1 MNEYETTKRTN
12 LTKLMLISVFVVVMF
27 IVGFL
32 FGGSLIYGL
41 NSSKIDGLQN
51 QIDSLKNADPNTNS
65 NNIELQNIT
74 YFYNETSLSTL
85 YNEIKDS
92 IVVITGEVAYQSFFG
107 TQYSAV
113 QGSGFVYEYDNKMVV
128 ITNNHVV
135 SDASDIVVTFS
146 NGDSYTGE
154 TIGSDSYSD
163 LAVLSVQAPSDE
175 FVPIKIVS
183 SSSLKV
189 GDPVIAI
196 GSPFGLSGTMTTGI
210 ISQLGRTIQ
219 ESLAGNFPIA
229 DIVQTSVAINPGNS
243 GGPLLNYEG
252 GVVGITAAIVSNSNG
267 LGFAVPSNTILR
279 EIGSLVKTGSYNQH
293 SWLGIAGADMSY
305 SIAQTMGVNVTY
317 GWLIT
322 QVTNGGAA
330 DKAGLKSG
338 TRQVLINDGWVVV
351 GGDIIIAIDGTRIIN
366 GDSLMSY
373 LEEYTMPNQ
382 IVTFTILRGNQI
394 LDIPVK
400 LGARSVS
407 S

>member
-1 MNEYETTKRTN
+1 MSEYETTKRSN
-12 LTKLMLISVFVVVMF
+12 IGKLMIISVFIVVMF

-41 NSSKIDGLQN
+41 NSSKIDSLQS
-51 QIDSLKNADPNTNS
+51 QIDTLQNADPGTN
-65 NNIELQNIT
+65 NVEYQNIT
-74 YFYNETSLSTL
+74 YFYNETSLSNL
-85 YNEIKDS
+85 YNGLKDS
-92 IVVITGEVAYQSFFG
+92 IVVISGEVPYQSFFG
-107 TQYSAV
+107 TQYSSV
-113 QGSGFVYEYDNKMVV
+113 QGSGFVYEYDNRMVV

-146 NGDSYTGE
+146 NGDSYPGE

-189 GDPVIAI
+189 GDPVVAI

-229 DIVQTSVAINPGNS
+229 DIIQTSVAINPGNS
-243 GGPLLNYEG
+243 GGPLLNYDG
-252 GVVGITAAIVSNSNG
+252 GVVGITAAIVQDSNG

-322 QVTNGGAA
+322 QVTSGGAA
-330 DKAGLKSG
+330 DEAGLKSG
-338 TRQVLINDGWVVV
+338 TRQVLINDEWVVV
-351 GGDIIIAIDGTRIIN
+351 GGDIITAIDGTRIIN

-373 LEEYTMPNQ
+373 LEEYTLPNQ

-394 LDIPVK
+394 MDIPVK
-400 LGARSVS
+400 LGVRQS
-407 S
+407 SS